1 LTNATTGSERVVPD
15 QQPPAGE
22 RKARLIRPV
31 VAHWQF
37 GLVVVAGIA
46 VRIVVVLG
54 YPPILWF
61 SDSYNYLYDAVTH
74 IPDQVRPNGYPFFL
88 RLLLPLHSHNAIG
101 LLQAAMGVVI
111 GVAIYALLRHR
122 GLPWWG
128 ATLPALPVLF
138 DAYELHLEH
147 MITADPLFIFLV
159 TVAVVILCWSDRP
172 SILTMAVA
180 GLLIGYATLVRSVG
194 EPLLV
199 VALVGM
205 LARRVGW
212 RRLLTLAVTGIV
224 PIGAYMLWFH
234 GTYGQYAL
242 TDSSGSFLYSRVST
256 FAQCSKMN
264 VPSLTAFLCD
274 PTKLKDRPV
283 AGEYI
288 WADDEA
294 LPYARYHGEPEYYTP
309 MYHAYGSDTSLRFTA
324 QVNALAKQFAV
335 AAIESQPKDYA
346 KVVIDDVLHTFGWNR
361 QPDLHDYYGNGPN
374 FRFVSAHDMN
384 LQIPWYVTPTQ
395 IPGNPTYQLHSTSA
409 ETWCDATCQQNDS
422 QAVVI
427 MQAERDFAGSGQG
440 FGFTKEVQ
448 PWAHALESYQRY
460 VYLPGTLFGLIVLI
474 GAAGVLARWRRWGGL
489 GLLPW
494 LVGALLIVLPPMT
507 AGFSYRYVLA
517 AAPVACL
524 AAGLAFTGEPGGRAR
539 RSVLARGD
547 DGSASWGGSTPPAP
561 PGKPRRS
568 VRALAADLRRNL
580 GRGGKVDQE

>member
-1 LTNATTGSERVVPD
+1 MTNATTGSERVVPD
-15 QQPPAGE
+15 QQPPARG
-22 RKARLIRPV
+22 RTPLPARLISPV
-31 VAHWQF
+31 RAHWQF
-37 GLVVVAGIA
+37 GLVAAAAIA
-46 VRIVVVLG
+46 VRIVVILG
-54 YPPILWF
+54 YPPILYF

-88 RLLLPLHSHNAIG
+88 RLLLPLHSYSPIA
-101 LLQAAMGVVI
+101 LLQAAMGVAI

-159 TVAVVILCWSDRP
+159 TLAVVMLCWSDRP
-172 SILTMAVA
+172 SIWTMAVV

-199 VALVGM
+199 VALVAM
-205 LARRVGW
+205 LIRRVGW
-212 RRLLTLAVTGIV
+212 LRLLILAVTGIV
-224 PIGAYMLWFH
+224 PIGLYAVWYH
-234 GTYGQYAL
+234 GNYGQYAL
-242 TDSSGSFLYSRVST
+242 TNSSGSFLYSRVST

-264 VPSLTAFLCD
+264 VPAVSAFLCD

-288 WADDEA
+288 WADHEQ
-294 LPYARYHGEPEYYTP
+294 LPYSDHGMRDYYTP
-309 MYHAYGSDTSLRFTA
+309 MYNAYGSDTSIRFTPEI
-324 QVNALAKQFAV
+324 NSLAKQFAV
-335 AAIESQPKDYA
+335 AAIESQPQAYA
-346 KVVIDDVLHTFGWNR
+346 RVVIDDVLHTFGWGR
-361 QPDLHDYYGNGPN
+361 QPDPDDYYGNGPN
-374 FRFVSAHDMN
+374 FRFVSEHDMN

-395 IPGNPTYQLHSTSA
+395 IPGTPTYQLHSQTA
-409 ETWCDATCQQNDS
+409 LTWCNALCQQTDA

-427 MQAERDFAGSGQG
+427 MNAERDFAGSGQG

-448 PWAHALESYQRY
+448 PWAHVLESYQRY
-460 VYLPGTLFGLIVLI
+460 VYLPGTLLGLILLI
-474 GAAGVLARWRRWGGL
+474 GAAGVLARWRRWGGV

-494 LVGALLIVLPPMT
+494 LVGALLIVLPPMS

-524 AAGLAFTGEPGGRAR
+524 AAGLAFTRGPGGR
-539 RSVLARGD
+539 
-547 DGSASWGGSTPPAP
+547 
-561 PGKPRRS
+561 PRRS

-580 GRGGKVDQE
+580 GRGGTVDQE